1 MELRH
6 IPLEDLKPATV
17 NVRHGNQTPDISDI
31 LPSIRK
37 RGILQPLLVRPN
49 GKGYEIVAGR
59 RRFFAATMAA
69 KETGKADLIPCAIM
83 EKGGDAAAVEASLLE
98 NIARLPMDPMDQY
111 EAFARLAK
119 QGKEVADIAETFGI
133 TERMVKSVLALANLI
148 LAIRTL
154 YRKDEIDASTLRIL
168 TMASKAQQ
176 KEWLK
181 LRKDEEAYAPLG
193 EQLKRWLFGGDNIRT
208 SAALFDLADYKG
220 EVVTDLFGEDSYFAD
235 SNLFWQM
242 QDEAIE
248 TRRQTLLD
256 KGWTSVEVFERGQY
270 FSEWDYEKTAK
281 KDGGRV
287 FVTIRHNGEVAF
299 HEGYV
304 TRREARANEL
314 RANGQNTT
322 DAGNK
327 PVKPEITKAMQT
339 YLELHRHAL
348 VRADLLKH
356 PAIALRLAVAHMIAG
371 SGHWSIR
378 PEPQRA
384 QKPEIA
390 ASVQGSGSQQE
401 FDKERE
407 AVLTLL
413 DINTDRAELV
423 RHNGDSYPAAML
435 FMKLLTL
442 PDAEVMRVMTFAMAE
457 TLQAGSCIVEAVGV
471 HLGVE
476 NKGRWRADDVFL
488 DLMKDKAT
496 INAVLE
502 SIGGK
507 QVAGTNATKTG
518 KVQKGIIADC
528 LKGENGRKKIKD
540 WTPNWLNFPFESQ
553 TDTPIESTGI
563 GAEWLRVAGM
573 VGQREDAAVRTK

>member
-6 IPLEDLKPATV
+6 IPLEDLKPAAV
-17 NVRHGNQTPDISDI
+17 NVRHGNKAPDVSDI

-59 RRFFAATMAA
+59 RRFFAASLAA
-69 KETGKADLIPCAIM
+69 EETGKAASIPCAIM
-83 EKGGDAAAVEASLLE
+83 EMGDDAAAVEASLLE
-98 NIARLPMDPMDQY
+98 NVARLPMDPMDQY

-119 QGKEVADIAETFGI
+119 QGKEATEIADTFGI
-133 TERMVKSVLALANLI
+133 TERMVKRVLALANLI
-148 LAIRTL
+148 PAIKTL

-181 LRKDEEAYAPLG
+181 LHKDEEAYAPLG

-235 SNLFWQM
+235 SKLFWQM

-248 TRRQTLLD
+248 TRRQTLLN

-270 FSEWDYEKTAK
+270 FSEWDYEKTGK
-281 KDGGRV
+281 KNGGRV
-287 FVTIRHNGEVAF
+287 FVTIHYNGEATF

-304 TRREARANEL
+304 TRREARTKER
-314 RANGQNTT
+314 RANGKVAA
-322 DAGNK
+322 DASNK
-327 PVKPEITKAMQT
+327 SAKPEITKAMQT
-339 YLELHRHAL
+339 YLELYRHAL

-356 PAIALRLAVAHMIAG
+356 PAIAMRLAVAHMIAG
-371 SGHWSIR
+371 SGLWTIR
-378 PEPQRA
+378 SEPQRA
-384 QKPEIA
+384 PKPEIA
-390 ASVQGSGSQQE
+390 ASVQVSVSQHE
-401 FDKERE
+401 FNKERE
-407 AVLTLL
+407 AVLPLL

-423 RHNGDSYPAAML
+423 RHNGDCYPAAVL

-442 PDAEVMRVMTFAMAE
+442 SDAEVMRVMTFAMAE

-471 HLGVE
+471 HLGTE
-476 NKGRWRADDVFL
+476 AKGRWRADDVFL
-488 DLMKDKAT
+488 DLMKDKAA

-507 QVAGTNATKTG
+507 QVAGANATETG
-518 KVQKGIIADC
+518 KVQKGIIADF
-528 LKGENGRKKIKD
+528 LKGENGRKQVKR

-553 TDTPIESTGI
+553 SEVTIESASI
-563 GAEWLRVAGM
+563 GAEWLRVAGL
-573 VGQREDAAVRTK
+573 VGQREDAAVRTR